1 MNYFYEYTGNFI
13 FFYKREKK
21 LKFLH
26 RTLFI
31 LLHKI
36 PEDDTESKACEVNDD
51 RHKNDLDNLCH
62 HQNHN
67 HQG

>member
-1 MNYFYEYTGNFI
+1 MNTQETSFFFI
-13 FFYKREKK
+13 NAKRKI
-21 LKFLH
+21 
-26 RTLFI
+26 I
-31 LLHKI
+31 LLQRFDCSKFTEPNLKI

-67 HQG
+67 HRG